1 MAAVCLLCGLPRAG
15 AVVKDLFKSHFSE
28 LQQAGVRG
36 PKTQEVAE
44 EDDCLT
50 VPQDRQSLSAK

>member
-1 MAAVCLLCGLPRAG
+1 MAAVCLLCGLPCAG

-28 LQQAGVRG
+28 LQQGVRW

-50 VPQDRQSLSAK
+50 VQQDRQSLSAK